1 MLTKRPCCICRRWF
15 VPDRRVGRR
24 QRACSAPACQIA
36 RRART
41 QASWRRRNPD
51 YFIAHR
57 VQRRR
62 VQAEE
67 AQGGVPPLV
76 LPPPLSQLPWDLAQE
91 EFGVAGTDFL
101 GHLGRVLLVAA
112 QDQKAAQVLDSDRRT
127 GPTSPVSR
135 ARPVGRSSD

>member
-24 QRACSAPACQIA
+24 QRACSASACQIA

-62 VQAEE
+62 LQADA
-67 AQGGVPPLV
+67 AQAGVLPLV
-76 LPPPLSQLPWDLAQE
+76 LPPPLSPPPWELAQE

-101 GHLGRVLLVAA
+101 GHLGRVLLGAV
-112 QDQKAAQVLDSDRRT
+112 QDQKAAQVIDST
-127 GPTSPVSR
+127 GEL
-135 ARPVGRSSD
+135 GRLPP

>member
-1 MLTKRPCCICRRWF
+1 MLTKRPCRICRRWF
-15 VPDRRVGRR
+15 VADRRVGHR
-24 QRACSAPACQIA
+24 QRACSASACQIA

-51 YFIAHR
+51 YFLAHR

-62 VQAEE
+62 LRADE

-101 GHLGRVLLVAA
+101 GHLSRVLLVAA
-112 QDQKAAQVLDSDRRT
+112 QDQKTVQVIDST
-127 GPTSPVSR
+127 GEPVR
-135 ARPVGRSSD
+135 LPP

>member
-24 QRACSAPACQIA
+24 QRACSATACQTA

-57 VQRRR
+57 INRRK
-62 VQAEE
+62 AE
-67 AQGGVPPLV
+67 ARAVVLPLV

-91 EFGVAGTDFL
+91 AFGVAGTDFL

-112 QDQKAAQVLDSDRRT
+112 QDQKTAHVIDST
-127 GPTSPVSR
+127 GEAVRLPP
-135 ARPVGRSSD
+135 